1 MSAQRAEQSIQGLAP
16 NHRHGREAER
26 LEQAPRKHL
35 LSREDIA
42 RAAAGS
48 GDIDL
53 TRAPGQGNGMRVHLV
68 TFGLASLAV
77 LALVIGAIALA
88 SRMM

>member
-1 MSAQRAEQSIQGLAP
+1 
-16 NHRHGREAER
+16 
-26 LEQAPRKHL
+26 
-35 LSREDIA
+35 
-42 RAAAGS
+42 
-48 GDIDL
+48 
-53 TRAPGQGNGMRVHLV
+53 MRVHVV